1 MFQTS
6 PRLFIILNLF
16 AGLFGGVIA
25 SFLILGS
32 SVVAQPTPA
41 ETQKAMNSDIPKLI
55 SAQEFR
61 LVDTQGRVRALL
73 AFTENNQPFLQLRDE
88 FDTYRVWM
96 GISNDT
102 GVAVRDVDGK
112 TRLLLTV
119 DEEGEPSLVVRDRQH
134 RTKSFHP

>member
-1 MFQTS
+1 MFQRGS
-6 PRLFIILNLF
+6 RLLIILNLF

-25 SFLILGS
+25 NFLIQGS

-41 ETQKAMNSDIPKLI
+41 DTPKTMNADIPQTI

-73 AFTENNQPFLQLRDE
+73 SFTEAGQPFLQLRDE
-88 FDTYRVWM
+88 FDSYRVWM
-96 GISNDT
+96 GISDDT

-112 TRLLLTV
+112 TRLLLSV
-119 DEEGEPSLVVRDRQH
+119 DEQGDPSLVVRDRQH